1 MSAGYLSLLR
11 ERQFGSLF
19 ATQVTNVLATSI
31 SGLYLGTVVNAATG
45 STFLTSF
52 AMFAPSLASLLGAA
66 SLMSLADT
74 SSPRA
79 LMTALQL
86 LSAICMAAQALP
98 LPLWMRFVLL
108 IFSGLLA
115 AISSGLQLG
124 LVVTSVGR
132 DNYAM
137 ARSLLNL
144 TNGAMQICGFA
155 FAGALIQF
163 VDPPP
168 MFVALGI
175 LMALGACVVLWGIP
189 ATPRPGVEPG
199 NVRRSTG
206 FAATQAVNKW
216 ALRHPNVRVLLL
228 ALWVPNGIVVGAESL
243 FIPYAHDNAGYLLA
257 AGAVGMLFGDLVVGR
272 WMRSDTR
279 RRINLYQRVL
289 LAAPYLIFF
298 IELPWML
305 AALLVL
311 LASLGFSASLGLQER
326 LVAHIPQDRI
336 GQVQGLESSGRLA
349 AQGIFA
355 LAAGGTAE
363 LLGAGYTIT
372 LFGALSL
379 LVTAS
384 LMSRLARANTQ
395 QEPGP
400 PTTRVAQES

>member
-31 SGLYLGTVVNAATG
+31 SGLYLGTVVDAATG

-86 LSAICMAAQALP
+86 LSAICMGAQALP

-189 ATPRPGVEPG
+189 PTPRPGIEPG
-199 NVRRSTG
+199 IVRRSTG

-257 AGAVGMLFGDLVVGR
+257 AGAVGMLFGDLMVGR

-279 RRINLYQRVL
+279 SRINLYQRVL

-298 IELPWML
+298 IELPWMV

-384 LMSRLARANTQ
+384 LMPRLARVNTL
-395 QEPGP
+395 QEAGP
-400 PTTRVAQES
+400 PTTRAAQES

>member
-19 ATQVTNVLATSI
+19 ATQVTNVLATSM

-52 AMFAPSLASLLGAA
+52 AMFAPSLANLLGAA

-79 LMTALQL
+79 LMTVLQL
-86 LSAICMAAQALP
+86 LSAICMGAQALP
-98 LPLWMRFVLL
+98 LPLWIRFVLL
-108 IFSGLLA
+108 LFSGLLA
-115 AISSGLQLG
+115 AISGGLQLG
-124 LVVTSVGR
+124 LVATSVGR
-132 DNYAM
+132 NNYAM

-144 TNGAMQICGFA
+144 TNGAVQICGFA
-155 FAGALIQF
+155 FGGVLIQI

-168 MFVALGI
+168 MFVALAI
-175 LMALGACVVLWGIP
+175 LMTLGACIVLWGLP
-189 ATPRPGVEPG
+189 STSRPGTQI
-199 NVRRSTG
+199 NKAHRSTG
-206 FAATQAVNKW
+206 FATTQAVNKW
-216 ALRHPNVRVLLL
+216 ALRHPHVKVLLL

-243 FIPYAHDNAGYLLA
+243 FIPYAQDNAGYLLA

-272 WMRSDTR
+272 WLRSDTR
-279 RRINLYQRVL
+279 RRINFYQRVL

-298 IELPWML
+298 IELPWTF

-311 LASLGFSASLGLQER
+311 IASLGFSASLGLQER
-326 LVAHIPQDRI
+326 LMDHIPQDRI

-372 LFGALSL
+372 IFGALSL
-379 LVTAS
+379 LVTAA
-384 LMSRLARANTQ
+384 LMSRLAQRSNSGVLAEQ
-395 QEPGP
+395 DL
-400 PTTRVAQES
+400 

>member
-19 ATQVTNVLATSI
+19 GTQVTNVLATSI

-52 AMFAPSLASLLGAA
+52 AMFAPSLANLLGAA

-86 LSAICMAAQALP
+86 LSAICMGAQALP

-115 AISSGLQLG
+115 AISGGLLLG
-124 LVVTSVGR
+124 LVATSVGR
-132 DNYAM
+132 NNYAM

-155 FAGALIQF
+155 FGGVLIQILA
-163 VDPPP
+163 PPP
-168 MFVALGI
+168 MFVGLGI
-175 LMALGACVVLWGIP
+175 LMSLGACIVLWGIAP
-189 ATPRPGVEPG
+189 TPRSGTQTDKAH
-199 NVRRSTG
+199 RSTG
-206 FAATQAVNKW
+206 FATTLAVNKW
-216 ALRHPNVRVLLL
+216 ALRHPHVRVLLL

-272 WMRSDTR
+272 WLRSDTR
-279 RRINLYQRVL
+279 NRINLYQRVL

-298 IELPWML
+298 IELPWTI

-311 LASLGFSASLGLQER
+311 IASLGFSASLGLQER
-326 LVAHIPQDRI
+326 LVAYIPQDRI
-336 GQVQGLESSGRLA
+336 GQIQGLESSGRLA

-372 LFGALSL
+372 VFGALSL
-379 LVTAS
+379 LVTAT
-384 LMSRLARANTQ
+384 LMSRLAQRSDSAILARQ
-395 QEPGP
+395 DL
-400 PTTRVAQES
+400 